1 MQIFNM
7 VSLVA
12 LFALGAT
19 AVPVSSIT
27 GVQCCQANHGDLTT
41 PQAQS
46 LFKSHQKRQDYWV
59 CHACNK
65 QFTTPAALQ
74 KHKDTVVHP

>member
-1 MQIFNM
+1 MQTFNI

-19 AVPVSSIT
+19 AVPVSLIT

-41 PQAQS
+41 FQVQN
-46 LFKSHQKRQDYWV
+46 LVKNHQKRQNYWV

-65 QFTTPAALQ
+65 QFTTESALQ